1 MNNIYK
7 GKIILIS
14 IGLAMDACAVAIC
27 KGLTIKKIKVKTILI
42 ISLYFGIFQG
52 IMPILGYML
61 GYSFESIIKSI
72 DHWLVLILLL
82 IIGINMIKESLS
94 NNEESSNDKI
104 DAKNM
109 LPLALAT
116 SIDAL
121 AVGITFAFL
130 KVNVIKSSII
140 IAVITMLL
148 TLLGVIIGNKFGKK
162 YKHKAQFVGG
172 FILIFIGIKIFIEHT
187 IFL

>member
-1 MNNIYK
+1 MSIVEM
-7 GKIILIS
+7 ILIS
-14 IGLAMDACAVAIC
+14 VGLAMDAFAVSVC
-27 KGLTIKKIKVKTILI
+27 KGLSMKKINIKKMFI
-42 ISLYFGIFQG
+42 IAFYFGLFQG
-52 IMPILGYML
+52 GMPVIGYLLGVNFSEL
-61 GYSFESIIKSI
+61 VSAV
-72 DHWLVLILLL
+72 DHWIAFILLAF
-82 IIGINMIKESLS
+82 IGGKMIKESLENDS
-94 NNEESSNDKI
+94 SCSNDDTSFKT
-104 DAKNM
+104 M
-109 LPLALAT
+109 VVLAIAT

>member
-1 MNNIYK
+1 MGFIE
-7 GKIILIS
+7 IIITS
-14 IGLAMDACAVAIC
+14 IGLAMDAFATAIC
-27 KGLTIKKIKVKTILI
+27 KGLAIKKINLKKCI
-42 ISLYFGIFQG
+42 IVGLYFGIFQG

-104 DAKNM
+104 DVKNM

-130 KVNVIKSSII
+130 KVNIIKSSII